1 MTANRRL
8 LFFAILLFSFDYG
21 VAQTR
26 GPFTEQT
33 IGQQRWVDSV
43 LNKLSRKERIAQ
55 LFFVRAHTDKGKAFE
70 DSVASL
76 IKKDK
81 VGGLVFFQGGPV
93 RQLSLTKRYQEI
105 ARTPLLIAMDA
116 EWGLGMRLDSTISY
130 PYQMTLGAIRDTNLI
145 YQMGIQVAKDFKQ
158 MGMHLNFAPVA
169 DINNN
174 PKNPVIGYRSFGD
187 NKYNVTAKTLAYMK
201 GMQDGGILVSI
212 KHFPGHGDTD
222 VDSHK
227 DLPTLNFSRARLD
240 SLELYPFRELIK
252 AGASGVMVAHM
263 NIPGL
268 DNTPHLPSTLS
279 VPIVSGLLKNELQF
293 KGLIISDAME
303 MKGVVKYFP
312 NGEADVKAII
322 AGNDVIELS
331 ENTRRAIK
339 LTRKAIRKEQISWD
353 RINESVRKI
362 LMAKYWAGLNKPMNI
377 DTVELIKK
385 LHRSESLALNQRL
398 SDASVTVLKSDS
410 LLKSLDPVS
419 KTAIISLGVTEVSL
433 FQKEIKK
440 TFPNSMN
447 FILSKIASTN
457 DITAML
463 NELRK
468 YNQIILAIHD
478 YRKRP
483 TSNLDYNSEL
493 KLFIAEL
500 SKLNTVTCVFA
511 NPYAIAGL
519 PGIEASKTIL
529 VHYQNSDEEQRS
541 AAKVISG
548 QMQANG
554 RLPVTINSFFKYGD
568 GIDYFPVP
576 KAVTGQAV
584 EGLKSSGAASGSE
597 PAFPPSFTISSSR
610 APVRLIDAAKP
621 VQAVSK

>member
-1 MTANRRL
+1 MTAIRRFL
-8 LFFAILLFSFDYG
+8 LLSILLFSYDFLD
-21 VAQTR
+21 AQTR
-26 GPFTEQT
+26 SPFTGQT

-43 LNKLSRKERIAQ
+43 FNNLSRKERIAQ
-55 LFFVRAHTDKGKAFE
+55 LFFVRAHTDRGKAFE
-70 DSVASL
+70 DSIASL
-76 IKKDK
+76 IKKGK
-81 VGGLVFFQGGPV
+81 IGGLVFFQGGPV

-105 ARTPLLIAMDA
+105 SKTPLLIAMDA
-116 EWGLGMRLDSTISY
+116 EWGLGMRLDSTVSY
-130 PYQMTLGAIRDTNLI
+130 PYQMTLGAIRDTGLI
-145 YQMGIQVAKDFKQ
+145 YQMGVQIAKDFKQ

-174 PKNPVIGYRSFGD
+174 PNNPVIGYRSFGD
-187 NKYNVTAKTLAYMK
+187 NKHNVAAKTLAYMR
-201 GMQDGGILVSI
+201 GMQDEGILVSI
-212 KHFPGHGDTD
+212 KHFPGHGDTN

-240 SLELYPFRELIK
+240 SIELYPFRELIK

-263 NIPGL
+263 NIPAL

-322 AGNDVIELS
+322 AGNDIIELS
-331 ENTRRAIK
+331 EDTRRAIK

-362 LMAKYWAGLNKPMNI
+362 LAAKYWAGLNKPINI
-377 DTVELIKK
+377 DTTDLIQH
-385 LHRSESLALNQRL
+385 LQRSESLALNQRL

-410 LLKSLDPVS
+410 LLRSLDPSS
-419 KTAIISLGVTEVSL
+419 KTAVISLGVTEVSL
-433 FQKEIKK
+433 FQKELKR
-440 TFPNSMN
+440 TFSNSTS
-447 FILSKIASTN
+447 FILSKIASAS

-463 NELRK
+463 KELRK
-468 YNQIILAIHD
+468 YDQVILAVHD

-483 TSNLDYNSEL
+483 LSNLDYNSEL
-493 KLFIAEL
+493 KIFIAEL

-511 NPYAIAGL
+511 NPYSIAGL
-519 PGIEASKTIL
+519 PGIESSKSIL
-529 VHYQNSDEEQRS
+529 VNYQNSDEEQRS
-541 AAKVISG
+541 AVKVITG

-576 KAVTGQAV
+576 RSVTGQLT
-584 EGLKSSGAASGSE
+584 E
-597 PAFPPSFTISSSR
+597 
-610 APVRLIDAAKP
+610 D
-621 VQAVSK
+621 